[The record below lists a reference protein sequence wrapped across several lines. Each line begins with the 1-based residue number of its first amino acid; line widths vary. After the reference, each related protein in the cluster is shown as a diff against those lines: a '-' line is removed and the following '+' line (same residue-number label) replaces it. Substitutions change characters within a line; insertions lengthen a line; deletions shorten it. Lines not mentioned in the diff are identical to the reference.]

1 MRNIKTQQWL
11 IDNIDN
17 DNLVILDAR
26 AHLNDSSYG
35 YESYK
40 ESHIPGALFVSLK
53 ETMSG
58 PVKEH
63 GGRHPLPN
71 MEKFNE
77 DMRLLGIRDSSNIVV
92 YDDGTLEM
100 ASRLWWLLK
109 YSGRENVFI
118 LEGGFSEW
126 TKSNCKTTNKNVTP
140 IPSNSLSLNI
150 KDGMLVIMEE
160 VREAVTSDNTAIID
174 SRAYERYIGEVEPLD
189 SRAGHIPSALN
200 YPWTQLN
207 SSMSIEEHYKDLK
220 DYDDIIVYCGPGIT
234 GSVNYL
240 FMEEAG
246 LKPKLYSGS
255 YSDWVS
261 YDDNPVNKKDPDG
274 PCSDY

>member
-1 MRNIKTQQWL
+1 MKNIKNQQWL
-11 IDNIDN
+11 IENLDN

-26 AHLNDSSYG
+26 AHLNDPSYG

-77 DMRLLGIRDSSNIVV
+77 DMRVLGISDSSKIVV
-92 YDDGTLEM
+92 YDDGSLEM

-126 TKSNCKTTNKNVTP
+126 TKNDYITTTKIEIPIASNA
-140 IPSNSLSLNI
+140 LSLNI
-150 KDGMLVIMEE
+150 QGEMLVRMED
-160 VREAVTSDNTAIID
+160 VRKAMTNESIAIVD
-174 SRAYERYIGEVEPLD
+174 SRVYERYIGEVEPLD
-189 SRAGHIPSALN
+189 VRAGHIPGALN
-200 YPWTQLN
+200 YPWTQVS
-207 SSMSIEEHYKDLK
+207 SSMSINKHFKDLN
-220 DYDDIIVYCGPGIT
+220 DYDDIIVYCGSGIT

-261 YDDNPVNKKDPDG
+261 YDDNPVNKKDPNG
-274 PCSDY
+274 SL